1 MAFLGQVINHDEKG
15 ETDDGDDFV
24 MLESSTCLPLH
35 IKDAE
40 KKSNLDTVIP
50 IPNSEKTEDALPQID
65 CEVLIHRVEDDGLI
79 VKVVPP
85 TEPFMNQSRGPVE
98 IVLLVDV
105 SGSMNDLAPV
115 PPSSEGEESEQKG
128 FTVLDLTKHAACT
141 IAESLSEHDTLCIV
155 TFSTDCK
162 VLLKCLPMSTKNKK
176 LAKENVTV
184 SAGGGSVRV
193 DCVVH

>member
-1 MAFLGQVINHDEKG
+1 MASYDQVIRYGEKG

-24 MLESSTCLPLH
+24 MLESLASLP
-35 IKDAE
+35 IE
-40 KKSNLDTVIP
+40 NEEEKSNPDTAMPVP
-50 IPNSEKTEDALPQID
+50 ISEMTEEDVLPQVD
-65 CEVLIHRVEDDGLI
+65 CDVSIHWVEDGLI

-85 TEPFMNQSRGPVE
+85 TKPAINQSRGPVE
-98 IVLLVDV
+98 IVLLIDV

-141 IAESLSEHDTLCIV
+141 IAESLNEHDRLCVV

-162 VLLKCLPMSTKNKK
+162 VT
-176 LAKENVTV
+176 TFFT
-184 SAGGGSVRV
+184 
-193 DCVVH
+193 